1 MIKLS
6 DGDIFYSKCDAIVN
20 PVNTVGV
27 MGAGLALQF
36 KKRFPEMFEAY
47 VIQCNS
53 GNLDIGKNFL
63 WKIKNDRYIICFPTK
78 KHFRDPSY
86 LSYIS
91 AGLEALENDLLN
103 NPSYS
108 NIKSIAMPAL
118 GCGLGGLP
126 FEDVVRE
133 ILEFNRLNPRI
144 DIELYIPKHK

>member
-1 MIKLS
+1 
-6 DGDIFYSKCDAIVN
+6 
-20 PVNTVGV
+20 
-27 MGAGLALQF
+27 
-36 KKRFPEMFEAY
+36 
-47 VIQCNS
+47 
-53 GNLDIGKNFL
+53 
-63 WKIKNDRYIICFPTK
+63 
-78 KHFRDPSY
+78 
-86 LSYIS
+86 
-91 AGLEALENDLLN
+91 LENDLLN